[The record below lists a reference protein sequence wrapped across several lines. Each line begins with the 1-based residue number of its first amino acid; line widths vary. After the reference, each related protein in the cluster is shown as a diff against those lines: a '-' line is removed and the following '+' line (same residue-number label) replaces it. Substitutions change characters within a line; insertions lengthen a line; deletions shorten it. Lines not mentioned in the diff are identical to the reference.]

1 MLPLENKTQTNS
13 QPASTGY
20 QLQVGGG
27 AAGAKNNSMYLKI
40 LDMLTVFA
48 SKWYWFILCLAIGL
62 SSSYLYLQVTPP
74 IYTRSASILIKNDFQ
89 SNAAAG
95 NAGMNVFGTSV
106 DVNNELFTLQSPD
119 IAEATVRNLHLEV
132 NCYAQGR
139 FHEESIYGT
148 ALNVLIVPLEL
159 NDHEAAEFMFDEKN
173 DGSYLM
179 THFVRGGNKIPGVVK
194 GKVGKVVD
202 TPIGKIEVKKSVNYT
217 PQEISLRVER
227 TSIPAAINKVSTGLS
242 VSAVSEMSTIIKLSY
257 DDQNPQR
264 AEDVLSTLIAVYN
277 EKWVKD
283 CNRRSVSTSEF
294 IGERLEVIEKELGNV
309 ENDISSFKSANL
321 IPAGANDVASIYVGQ
336 ATSATAQSTEISNQ
350 LHMAR
355 YVRNYL
361 TNDANKYTLIPANQ
375 GVNSPNISGQIAEYN
390 ALLLSRNNLLSASSL
405 QNPIVQEKDLQLAE
419 LRNALIASV
428 DNHIASLNVELRSAQ
443 SIRGQANS
451 KIASSPSQSK
461 YLLSVERQQKVKEN
475 LYLYLLQKREENE
488 LSQAFTA
495 YNNRVISNATG
506 SNIPTFPIPNMVWA
520 IGGIAGL
527 VIPGLIIFLLE
538 AINNKVRGR
547 KDLNDL
553 SIPFIGEIPTHRHHR
568 TLKEKLVAPWKNLRD
583 NLKSMLKLGEVQED
597 KTLHILVKD
606 HSRNVINEAFRV
618 IRTNI
623 EFMTAKGSRGKV
635 IMLTSFNPNSG
646 KTFVVTNL
654 VTSFAIKRQR
664 VLAIDLDL
672 RKASLSA
679 MVDKPKIG
687 IADYLSGVT
696 DSFDDIVVRDAT
708 HDYLDVVPVGTI
720 PPNPTEL
727 LFDDRLAKLLD
738 SLRNQYAYIILD
750 CPPIEIVADATI
762 VGRCADT
769 TLFIIRAEVLDRSLL
784 PDIQKYYDE
793 NRLPKMSIILNGTTD
808 AFSYYGYHRYGARY
822 GYYGGSAYGG
832 YTKDDD

>member
-1 MLPLENKTQTNS
+1 MLPLNN
-13 QPASTGY
+13 QPANGGY
-20 QLQVGGG
+20 PMVNAASPASKGGS
-27 AAGAKNNSMYLKI
+27 AYAKVLE
-40 LDMLTVFA
+40 MLMVFA
-48 SKWYWFILCLAIGL
+48 SKWYWFVLCLALGL
-62 SSSYLYLQVTPP
+62 AGSYFYLQVTPP
-74 IYTRSASILIKNDFQ
+74 IYTRSASILIKNDLQ
-89 SNAAAG
+89 SSSSAASGSAI
-95 NAGMNVFGTSV
+95 NMFGGSV
-106 DVNNELFTLQSPD
+106 DVQNELFTLRSSSL
-119 IAEATVRNLHLEV
+119 AESTVRNLHLEV

-139 FHEESIYGT
+139 FHEEIIYGT
-148 ALNVLIVPLEL
+148 NLSVQIIPLDL
-159 NDHEAAEFMFDEKN
+159 NDSESAEFMFDMKN
-173 DGSYLM
+173 DGTYVMSN
-179 THFVRGGNKIPGVVK
+179 FVRGGEKVSGSIT
-194 GKVGKVVD
+194 GKVGRTVR
-202 TPIGKIEVKKSVNYT
+202 TPIGQVEVNKSVNYS
-217 PQEISLRVER
+217 PQDITLRVER
-227 TSIPAAINKVSTGLS
+227 LPIHTAVNKITSGLD
-242 VSAVSEMSTIIKLSY
+242 VSAVSELSTIIKLTYNDES
-257 DDQNPQR
+257 PQR
-264 AEDVLSTLIAVYN
+264 AEDVLSTIIAVYN
-277 EKWVKD
+277 ENWVKD

-309 ENDISSFKSANL
+309 ENDISEFKSANL
-321 IPAGANDVASIYVGQ
+321 IPAGESDVASIYIGQ

-405 QNPIVQEKDLQLAE
+405 QNPIIQEKDLQLAE

-428 DNHIASLNVELRSAQ
+428 DNQ
-443 SIRGQANS
+443 
-451 KIASSPSQSK
+451 SPSQSK
-461 YLLSVERQQKVKEN
+461 YLLNQERQQKVKEN

-495 YNNRVISNATG
+495 YNNRVITPASG
-506 SNIPTFPIPNMVWA
+506 SNVPTSPVPSMVWLIGA
-520 IGGIAGL
+520 IVGIA
-527 VIPGLIIFLLE
+527 IPALIIFLLE
-538 AINNKVRGR
+538 SINNQVRGR
-547 KDLNDL
+547 KDLNEL
-553 SIPFIGEIPTHRHHR
+553 SIPFIGEIPIHRRHR
-568 TLKEKLVAPWKNLRD
+568 TLKEKLFGPWKKLWNNILI
-583 NLKSMLKLGEVQED
+583 MLKLAKEEED

-623 EFMTAKGSRGKV
+623 EFMTAKGNRGKV

-654 VTSFAIKRQR
+654 ITSFAIKKQR
-664 VLAIDLDL
+664 VVAIDLDL

-696 DSFDDIVVRDAT
+696 DSFDDIVVRNAT

-727 LFDDRLAKLLD
+727 LFDERLAKLLD
-738 SLRNQYAYIILD
+738 ELRNQYSYIILD
-750 CPPIEIVADATI
+750 CPPVEIVADATI
-762 VGRCADT
+762 VGRCADA
-769 TLFIIRAEVLDRSLL
+769 TLFIIRAEMLDRSLL
-784 PDIQKYYDE
+784 PDVQKYYDD

-808 AFSYYGYHRYGARY
+808 SFSYYGSHRYGSRY